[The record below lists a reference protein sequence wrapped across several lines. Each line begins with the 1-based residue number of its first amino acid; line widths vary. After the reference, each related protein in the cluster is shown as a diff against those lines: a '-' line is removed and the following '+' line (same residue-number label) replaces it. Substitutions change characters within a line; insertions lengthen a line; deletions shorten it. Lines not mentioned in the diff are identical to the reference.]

1 MGRRAFFR
9 SCSNRS
15 IRFWSRLFL
24 KRDCSTC
31 RCRWRFSPS
40 NCLSRSCSLGVRRG
54 ACIGKLRIKQV
65 RANVQQILLRLPGP
79 RRFTQRPARKSLLTK
94 YFTPVDN
101 YDLSL
106 AGFDDIGPNLTG
118 LYVIAGLEHYGG
130 VNVHTGGDWTKLAP
144 VPALFKISHAKL
156 EAAPGQVLDRQS
168 TR

>member
-1 MGRRAFFR
+1 MARRAFSR

-31 RCRWRFSPS
+31 RCRWRFSSS

-54 ACIGKLRIKQV
+54 ACIGKLRIMQV

-101 YDLSL
+101 YEQKQEVLPRTNS
-106 AGFDDIGPNLTG
+106 PG
-118 LYVIAGLEHYGG
+118 LFITIYDRTTLY
-130 VNVHTGGDWTKLAP
+130 P
-144 VPALFKISHAKL
+144 VPTERLSWGPMVELFKQNTPAIIAL
-156 EAAPGQVLDRQS
+156 LGVVVV
-168 TR
+168 

>member
-1 MGRRAFFR
+1 MARRAFSR

-31 RCRWRFSPS
+31 RWRWRFSSS
-40 NCLSRSCSLGVRRG
+40 NCLNRSCSLGVRRG

-101 YDLSL
+101 YVRSGSRDHL
-106 AGFDDIGPNLTG
+106 DDFYLGSK
-118 LYVIAGLEHYGG
+118 V
-130 VNVHTGGDWTKLAP
+130 K
-144 VPALFKISHAKL
+144 
-156 EAAPGQVLDRQS
+156 VLKECEQER
-168 TR
+168 